1 MIYDTAIIL
10 AQELNKDKSLSQQ
23 TKLRTDL
30 GIEYY
35 KTGKVKNLIMSGGH
49 EDFGEKYGIS
59 LAEVMKK
66 YALEQG
72 IPKKD
77 IFKEEASWES
87 VGQLIFCKL
96 GIIDPKQMKKILVV
110 SNDYYIKRIKTISG
124 IVFNKDYIINFAV
137 AEIPLTQEKR
147 QEVYVRERISEET
160 FKKIFGKVTPGNNEE
175 LLKIL
180 LEKHIIYSRN
190 PQYFKKNL
198 DKLIALHQIKP

>member
-1 MIYDTAIIL
+1 MIYNTAIIL
-10 AQELNKDKSLSQQ
+10 SHELNKDKSLSQQ
-23 TKLRTDL
+23 ARSRTDL

-35 KTGKVKNLIMSGGH
+35 KAGKVKTLIMSGGH

-59 LAEVMKK
+59 LAEAMKK

-96 GIIDPKQMKKILVV
+96 GIIDPKQFKKILVI
-110 SNDYYIKRIKTISG
+110 SNDYHMGRIKAISR
-124 IVFNKDYIINFAV
+124 IVFNKSYIVDFAG
-137 AEIPLTQEKR
+137 AEILLTQEEKQR
-147 QEVYVRERISEET
+147 VYDKERTSEEIFNQT
-160 FKKIFGKVTPGNNEE
+160 FSRVTPGDNEQ
-175 LLKIL
+175 LLKTL
-180 LEKHIIYSRN
+180 LEKHIIYAKN

-198 DKLIALHQIKP
+198 DKLITLYQIKL